1 MASTLNSKRMFGIV
15 TTSLVLVLGIGAYYY
30 FMMRAAPTGSAF
42 DNPGEKTVSKLSPEA
57 EKALETT
64 NEQGLSQATAVIQ
77 TTRGKITFKFY
88 SKDAPNTSIRE
99 AELIQSGFYNGLTF
113 HRVVPGFVVQG
124 GDPTGN
130 GTGGSGTKQK
140 AEFNARKHIPGA
152 VAMAR
157 SSDPNSAD
165 SQFYITLGTH
175 PHLDGAYTVFGQVI
189 EGMEVANQLQVGDR
203 MTSFTLELQ

>member
-1 MASTLNSKRMFGIV
+1 MFGVISS
-15 TTSLVLVLGIGAYYY
+15 SLFLMVAIGAYYY
-30 FMMRAAPTGSAF
+30 YMTKLDVPDRAFET
-42 DNPGEKTVSKLSPEA
+42 PGENKVSKLSPEI
-57 EKALETT
+57 EKALETDA
-64 NEQGLSQATAVIQ
+64 QGLSHATAVIQ
-77 TTRGKITFKFY
+77 TTRGRIKFKFY
-88 SKDAPNTSIRE
+88 TKDAPNTVHRE

-130 GTGGSGTKQK
+130 GTGGSGVKQK
-140 AEFNARKHIPGA
+140 AEFNSRKHIPGA

-175 PHLDGAYTVFGQVI
+175 PHLDGSYTVFGQVV
-189 EGMEVANQLQVGDR
+189 EGQDIANQIQVGDR
-203 MTSFTLELQ
+203 MTAVTLELQ